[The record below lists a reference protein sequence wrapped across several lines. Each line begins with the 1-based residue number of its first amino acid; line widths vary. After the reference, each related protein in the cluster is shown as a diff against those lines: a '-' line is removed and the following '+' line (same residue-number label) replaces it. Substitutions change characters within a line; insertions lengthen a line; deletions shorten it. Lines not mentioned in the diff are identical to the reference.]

1 MNRRPIRHR
10 LIVAGTGVMLSA
22 RSRNAL
28 GAAIH
33 LPRSRNALG
42 AAIHLP
48 QQINISNTLPGAKD
62 IAVA

>member
-33 LPRSRNALG
+33 LP
-42 AAIHLP
+42 
-48 QQINISNTLPGAKD
+48 QQINISNTLPEAKD